1 MKRGALI
8 DRLLAHED
16 PSVRWKV
23 RVALGESARRA
34 PLKRLQE
41 VIRHSPTVA
50 ALLRTRDAKGRMH
63 HRGNIYGK
71 WQGAHWVLAA
81 LADIGYPSGDATL
94 KPMIDEVVA
103 FWLRPE
109 FYQEFEP
116 RSKSDVY
123 KKAGG
128 PVMQGR
134 HRRHASQQG
143 RALLVLCTLTRPDQR
158 ARQLVERLL
167 YWQWPDGGW
176 NCDRNPS
183 ADTSSFMESI
193 LPMRGLWAYA
203 QASGDAKARQAALRA
218 ADVFLSR
225 RLFKRRRDGR
235 VIASSFVKLH
245 YPLYWHY
252 DFLGGLKAMAELG
265 LIRDKRCADA
275 LDLLETKE
283 LAAGGWAA
291 EERYF
296 RFGARLAQ
304 GFDYVDWGG
313 TSRTKMNPWI
323 TADAVSVLAAA
334 GRL

>member
-1 MKRGALI
+1 
-8 DRLLAHED
+8 
-16 PSVRWKV
+16 
-23 RVALGESARRA
+23 
-34 PLKRLQE
+34 
-41 VIRHSPTVA
+41 
-50 ALLRTRDAKGRMH
+50 
-63 HRGNIYGK
+63 
-71 WQGAHWVLAA
+71 
-81 LADIGYPSGDATL
+81 
-94 KPMIDEVVA
+94 
-103 FWLRPE
+103 
-109 FYQEFEP
+109 
-116 RSKSDVY
+116 
-123 KKAGG
+123 
-128 PVMQGR
+128 
-134 HRRHASQQG
+134 
-143 RALLVLCTLTRPDQR
+143 LTRPDQR

-203 QASGDAKARQAALRA
+203 QESGDAKARQAALRA

-283 LAAGGWAA
+283 LDAGGWAA

-296 RFGARLAQ
+296 RFGTRLAQ